1 VGDLPVRG
9 GPAWYAASPG
19 TWRDWVTIL
28 HLPYTTWHLAYVAIG
43 ASLASHLDGQRLVAT
58 LVAFFAAVGVAAHAL
73 DELHGRPLRTRIA
86 HAALVVA
93 SVIGLVVAVGLGVA
107 GLDQVGL
114 ALLPFILVGPILVV
128 GYNLELF
135 GGWLHNDLGFALAWG
150 AFPTLTGYV
159 AQTNRLSLVAALGA
173 LGALALSVAQ
183 RRLST
188 PARLLRRH
196 AIDVVGAIT
205 LDDGGTRIL
214 DQQELLAPLEQALRA
229 LSWGIPT
236 LAAALVLARLV

>member
-1 VGDLPVRG
+1 MGDLPTRG
-9 GPAWYAASPG
+9 RAAWYAASPG
-19 TWRDWVTIL
+19 TWRDWGTIL
-28 HLPYTTWHLAYVAIG
+28 HPPYTAWHLSYVAIG
-43 ASLASHLDGQRLVAT
+43 ASLASHLDGGRLAAT
-58 LVAFFAAVGVAAHAL
+58 LLAFFAAVGVAAHAL
-73 DELHGRPLRTRIA
+73 DELHGRPLRTHIP

-93 SVIGLVVAVGLGVA
+93 SVVGLVVSVGLGVA

-114 ALLPFILVGPILVV
+114 ALLPFIVVGPILVV

-135 GGWLHNDLGFALAWG
+135 GGWLHNDLGFAIAWG

-159 AQTNRLSLVAALGA
+159 AQTDHLSLVAVLGA
-173 LGALALSVAQ
+173 IGALALSLAQ
-183 RRLST
+183 RSLST

-196 AIDVVGAIT
+196 AIDVVGTIT
-205 LDDGGTRIL
+205 LDDGGAQLL
-214 DQQELLAPLEQALRA
+214 DKQALLAPLERALRA

>member
-9 GPAWYAASPG
+9 GAAWYAASPG

-28 HLPYTTWHLAYVAIG
+28 HPPYTTWHLAYVAIG
-43 ASLASHLDGQRLVAT
+43 ASLASHLDERRLVAT
-58 LVAFFAAVGVAAHAL
+58 LLAFFAAVGVAAHAL
-73 DELHGRPLRTRIA
+73 DELHGRPLRTRIP

-93 SVIGLVVAVGLGVA
+93 SVVGLVVAVGLGVA

-114 ALLPFILVGPILVV
+114 ALLPFILVGPMLVV

-159 AQTNRLSLVAALGA
+159 AQTNRLSFVAAIGA
-173 LGALALSVAQ
+173 LGALALSLAQ

-196 AIDVVGAIT
+196 AIDVVGTIT
-205 LDDGGTRIL
+205 LDDGGIQLL
-214 DQQELLAPLEQALRA
+214 DQQALLAPLERALRA

-236 LAAALVLARLV
+236 LAAALVVARLV